1 MSGPSGNVAALLAA
15 QRRAQGR
22 RLILAAVAGAMVS
35 IAAVALLG
43 LSGWF
48 IAGAALAG
56 GAGAATAHGFNYL
69 TPSAVIRLLAILRT
83 GARYV
88 ERVSGHDAALHGLAR
103 LRPEIF
109 ARFAAGRPGAVLK
122 VSAGE
127 ASSRLVQDVDA
138 LQTLFIRLSGP
149 WAAGAG
155 AAAAAVLGTLA
166 HPLAGAAI
174 LAAMAAAVG
183 AQAWL
188 AARLAAPAG
197 AEVQRAGGAFRARLA
212 ALEAAAPELKAYGL
226 AGWAVAEVDAA
237 AAPMDRATAR
247 LNAAGGWMNVA
258 QALVAGLAVVAA
270 VAAARD
276 ASTPLVALAA
286 LSAVTG
292 VEAAGALAAAF
303 RQGGAA
309 REAVERLEALTP
321 QPVAAGGGQPR
332 DAGLEIGATGEV
344 LRPPAR
350 LALSGP
356 SGSGKTTLV
365 ERLLGLR
372 EAAAGEWRLGGADL
386 ADLTPGATP
395 PLFAY
400 AAQDVRLL
408 DASVRDNLTL
418 AAPDASDAMLWA
430 ALEDAAL
437 ADRVR
442 AAPEGLDMAAGAN
455 GANMSGGER
464 RRLGLA
470 RAYLRPAPW
479 LVLDEPT
486 EGLDAVTEAQVLR
499 RLERRLRDRR
509 QGLVLISHRAAPI
522 AICDHALTVGGV
534 SAAGR
539 VTLRAADR
547 PAAAPAGV

>member
-1 MSGPSGNVAALLAA
+1 MSDSSGSVTALLAA

-35 IAAVALLG
+35 IAAVVLLG

-56 GAGAATAHGFNYL
+56 GAGAAAAQGFNYL
-69 TPSAVIRLLAILRT
+69 IPSAVIRLLAILRT

-127 ASSRLVQDVDA
+127 ALSRLVQDVDA

-155 AAAAAVLGTLA
+155 AAAAAVLGALA

-183 AQAWL
+183 AQGWL
-188 AARLAAPAG
+188 GARLAAPAG

-258 QALVAGLAVVAA
+258 QALVAGLALVAA

-292 VEAAGALAAAF
+292 VEAAGAMAAAF

-309 REAVERLEALTP
+309 RAAVERLDALTP
-321 QPVAAGGGQPR
+321 RPAAAVGGQPR
-332 DAGLEIGATGEV
+332 DPGLEIGATGEV

-372 EAAAGEWRLGGADL
+372 AAAAGEWRVGGVDL
-386 ADLTPGATP
+386 ADLAPGAAT

-499 RLERRLRDRR
+499 RLERRLRDRH

-534 SAAGR
+534 SAAGQ
-539 VTLRAADR
+539 VTLRAVDR

>member
-1 MSGPSGNVAALLAA
+1 MSDSSGSVAALLAA

-22 RLILAAVAGAMVS
+22 RLILAAVAGATVS
-35 IAAVALLG
+35 IAAVSLLG

-56 GAGAATAHGFNYL
+56 GMGAATAHGFNYL

-155 AAAAAVLGTLA
+155 AAAAAALGALA

-183 AQAWL
+183 AQGWL

-247 LNAAGGWMNVA
+247 LNAAGGWMNAA
-258 QALVAGLAVVAA
+258 QAGITGLALVAA

-309 REAVERLEALTP
+309 RAAVERLEALTP
-321 QPVAAGGGQPR
+321 RPAAAVGGRPR
-332 DAGLEIGATGEV
+332 DTGLEIGATGDV

-356 SGSGKTTLV
+356 YGSGKTTLV

-372 EAAAGEWRLGGADL
+372 EAAAGDWRVGGEDL
-386 ADLTPGATP
+386 ADLVPGAAR

-418 AAPDASDAMLWA
+418 AAPDASDDMLWA

-455 GANMSGGER
+455 GANLSGGER

-486 EGLDAVTEAQVLR
+486 EGLDAAAEAQVLR

-509 QGLVLISHRAAPI
+509 QGLILISHRRAPI
-522 AICDHALTVGGV
+522 TICERVLTVGGMTP
-534 SAAGR
+534 AGQMT
-539 VTLRAADR
+539 VR
-547 PAAAPAGV
+547 PASRPATESAGV